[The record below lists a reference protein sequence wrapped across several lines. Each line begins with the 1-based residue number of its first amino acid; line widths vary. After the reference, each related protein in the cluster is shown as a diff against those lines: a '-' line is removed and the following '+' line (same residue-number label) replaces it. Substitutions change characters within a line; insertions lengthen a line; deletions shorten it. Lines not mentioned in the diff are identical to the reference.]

1 MNKYA
6 ATLLLSFLPHLVW
19 GQSFSIPYSKNK
31 TLEYTGKEL
40 PTYLSLDVRID
51 TIGKYTFP
59 GARSLTVYI
68 YKDPDGMLAETRKIN
83 GNTVNWELDP
93 AKEVALI
100 TVQTD

>member
-40 PTYLSLDVRID
+40 PTYLSFDARID
-51 TIGKYTFP
+51 TAGKYNGG
-59 GARSLTVYI
+59 GANALLLKLNGYALQAE
-68 YKDPDGMLAETRKIN
+68 DLANKKN
-83 GNTVNWELDP
+83 DFL
-93 AKEVALI
+93 
-100 TVQTD
+100 